1 MSVYLDSEELA
12 EHLSGRMPKAIEE
25 IKAAAKGYI
34 DSLLGRV
41 SEIAQE
47 NLQRVRRC
55 GIASKVLVSLILFLY
70 IDGQNYEYRL
80 GETTL

>member
-1 MSVYLDSEELA
+1 
-12 EHLSGRMPKAIEE
+12 
-25 IKAAAKGYI
+25 
-34 DSLLGRV
+34 V

-55 GIASKVLVSLILFLY
+55 GIASKVLVILTLSLY

-80 GETTL
+80 GKTTL